1 MDIRGQRGGGG
12 SRAGRRDR
20 AGEPARSNA
29 TGGGAQV
36 TTDYAFRLY
45 VAGQSERSSTAE
57 ANLRALAG
65 ARLPGGYEL
74 EVVDVV
80 ARPGLAEEQRIL
92 ATPTVVRLLPLPQ
105 LRVIGDLSDPPR
117 VAYALDLPDEPQ
129 EVRMENRLE
138 REAGDG

>member
-1 MDIRGQRGGGG
+1 MT
-12 SRAGRRDR
+12 
-20 AGEPARSNA
+20 
-29 TGGGAQV
+29 TG
-36 TTDYAFRLY
+36 YAFRLY

-129 EVRMENRLE
+129 QAHMENQAE
-138 REAGDG
+138 SEAGDD